1 MYIDN
6 DIPKID
12 LPEDWIIGKLTKSEI
27 GLLNLYANY
36 PCRLKAEIFVLC
48 LQGDLEASIDLTRY
62 KVRPGNFITIQP
74 GTILQIYRV
83 EGDLEIYFM
92 GFSSNFISQS
102 NLNKMA
108 VDMHYAAK
116 DTPIIELKEKPVELL
131 EDYFSLLLKT
141 YNTCKPALNKH
152 ILNHLLS
159 GVFMGVSAMYK
170 DKVESKTN
178 LSKAEQISK
187 NFNHLVMQNYTTQ
200 RSVAWYAKKLG
211 ITPAHLSTI
220 VKQTTDKTCV
230 EIITSMVIMDAKAQ
244 LKSTDLSIHEYV
256 FLRQI
261 FQAACG
267 DGAVGIPEQLKTKVP
282 GRWVISAS
290 PTLYNPPCNKP
301 QQVKVPAR
309 IVFTP
314 GIRPSSRQVRID
326 HQRLRDARVFLFRKG
341 IDGKQTA
348 ASLHQTAGSDQ
359 CGQILARTVVRQPD
373 KITVGTDGDIRVLV
387 QIAVKKFLPVRHA
400 GCTVT

>member
-1 MYIDN
+1 MHIDN

-62 KVRPGNFITIQP
+62 KVRPGSFITIQP

-102 NLNKMA
+102 NLNN
-108 VDMHYAAK
+108 MHYAAK

-170 DKVESKTN
+170 DKVKSKTN

-244 LKSTDLSIHEYV
+244 LKSTDLSIHDIAYSLNFTNMSFFGKYFKRHVGMGPLEY
-256 FLRQI
+256 RN
-261 FQAACG
+261 
-267 DGAVGIPEQLKTKVP
+267 
-282 GRWVISAS
+282 S
-290 PTLYNPPCNKP
+290 
-301 QQVKVPAR
+301 
-309 IVFTP
+309 
-314 GIRPSSRQVRID
+314 
-326 HQRLRDARVFLFRKG
+326 
-341 IDGKQTA
+341 
-348 ASLHQTAGSDQ
+348 
-359 CGQILARTVVRQPD
+359 
-373 KITVGTDGDIRVLV
+373 
-387 QIAVKKFLPVRHA
+387 
-400 GCTVT
+400 

>member
-187 NFNHLVMQNYTTQ
+187 NFNHLVMQN
-200 RSVAWYAKKLG
+200 VAWYAKKLG

-244 LKSTDLSIHEYV
+244 LKSTDLSIHDIAYSLNFTNMSFFGKYFKRHVGMGPLEY
-256 FLRQI
+256 RN
-261 FQAACG
+261 
-267 DGAVGIPEQLKTKVP
+267 
-282 GRWVISAS
+282 S
-290 PTLYNPPCNKP
+290 
-301 QQVKVPAR
+301 
-309 IVFTP
+309 
-314 GIRPSSRQVRID
+314 
-326 HQRLRDARVFLFRKG
+326 
-341 IDGKQTA
+341 
-348 ASLHQTAGSDQ
+348 
-359 CGQILARTVVRQPD
+359 
-373 KITVGTDGDIRVLV
+373 
-387 QIAVKKFLPVRHA
+387 
-400 GCTVT
+400 

>member
-1 MYIDN
+1 M
-6 DIPKID
+6 
-12 LPEDWIIGKLTKSEI
+12 
-27 GLLNLYANY
+27 LNLYANY

-62 KVRPGNFITIQP
+62 KVRPGSFITIQP

-244 LKSTDLSIHEYV
+244 LKSTDLSIHDIAYSLNFTNMSFFGKYFKRHVGMGPLEY
-256 FLRQI
+256 RN
-261 FQAACG
+261 
-267 DGAVGIPEQLKTKVP
+267 
-282 GRWVISAS
+282 S
-290 PTLYNPPCNKP
+290 
-301 QQVKVPAR
+301 
-309 IVFTP
+309 
-314 GIRPSSRQVRID
+314 
-326 HQRLRDARVFLFRKG
+326 
-341 IDGKQTA
+341 
-348 ASLHQTAGSDQ
+348 
-359 CGQILARTVVRQPD
+359 
-373 KITVGTDGDIRVLV
+373 
-387 QIAVKKFLPVRHA
+387 
-400 GCTVT
+400 

>member
-1 MYIDN
+1 MHIDN

-62 KVRPGNFITIQP
+62 KVRPGSFITIQP

-187 NFNHLVMQNYTTQ
+187 NFNHLVMQN
-200 RSVAWYAKKLG
+200 VAWYAKKLG

-244 LKSTDLSIHEYV
+244 LKSTDLSIHDIAYSLNFTNMSFFGKYFKRHVGMGPLEY
-256 FLRQI
+256 RN
-261 FQAACG
+261 
-267 DGAVGIPEQLKTKVP
+267 
-282 GRWVISAS
+282 S
-290 PTLYNPPCNKP
+290 
-301 QQVKVPAR
+301 
-309 IVFTP
+309 
-314 GIRPSSRQVRID
+314 
-326 HQRLRDARVFLFRKG
+326 
-341 IDGKQTA
+341 
-348 ASLHQTAGSDQ
+348 
-359 CGQILARTVVRQPD
+359 
-373 KITVGTDGDIRVLV
+373 
-387 QIAVKKFLPVRHA
+387 
-400 GCTVT
+400 